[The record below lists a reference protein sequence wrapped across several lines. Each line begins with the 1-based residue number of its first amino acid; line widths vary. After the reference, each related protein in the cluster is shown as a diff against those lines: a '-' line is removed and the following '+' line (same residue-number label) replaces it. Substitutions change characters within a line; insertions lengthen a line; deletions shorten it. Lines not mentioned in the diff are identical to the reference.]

1 MLKRLSQSATVNTWI
16 SLAIRMGGLV
26 LLLPLVLTHF
36 GVHEVLVWQL
46 QSSIVAMLAWIDFGL
61 TPTFSRFIAASRGG
75 GKLADLLRTKRV
87 TVASGPDEQPLD
99 LGAVIGTLRR
109 VNAAMA
115 LFGTVLVMAI
125 GTAAIAGAITGL
137 THPRTGWM
145 AWALTVLSVPF
156 ALINGSNTAVLIGS
170 DRITA
175 LRRIESLVGLLQV
188 LSTSLVVV
196 LTSNLAMV
204 AASYTFWGIVG
215 FGLNRWQASRILTEN
230 GVQTEV
236 FDPRIFRAAWAAGWR
251 SGIGILFSTGLIQ
264 GSGMI
269 MPQLAPPGVA
279 ASYLILLRIM
289 SIGSQ
294 LSQAPFYSRLPAMAK
309 ANAEGQ
315 RAEVVAQAKLGM
327 RLALWTM
334 LAGIVALVS
343 VAPVALTLIGSSV
356 RIPDAGLSTLLGV
369 AFFAE
374 RYGAMHMQLYTLSNH
389 VIWHKVNGLTG
400 LVGIAAFVLLWPF
413 VGPMAVPLGM
423 LVGYVGFLCPYMS
436 HKSLQYFGLHRWHF
450 ERATSLLPAL
460 GLLACGTVV
469 LVMRGLG

>member
-1 MLKRLSQSATVNTWI
+1 
-16 SLAIRMGGLV
+16 MGGLI

-36 GVHEVLVWQL
+36 GVQEVLVWQL
-46 QSSIVAMLAWIDFGL
+46 QSSILAMLVWIDFGL
-61 TPTFSRFIAASRGG
+61 SPTFSRFIAAARGG
-75 GKLADLLRTKRV
+75 GKLADLLRATG
-87 TVASGPDEQPLD
+87 TNAASERDERPLD
-99 LGAVIGTLRR
+99 LSAVIGTLRR

-115 LFGTVLVMAI
+115 LLGTVLVTAI
-125 GTAAIAGAITGL
+125 GTAAIAGAVSGL
-137 THPRTGWM
+137 THPGTGWM
-145 AWALTVLSVPF
+145 AWALTMLSVPF

-175 LRRIESLVGLLQV
+175 LRRIESAVGLLQM
-188 LSTSLVVV
+188 LTTSIVVF
-196 LTSNLAMV
+196 LTSNLAVV

-215 FGLNRWQASRILTEN
+215 FGLNRWQAKRILTQN
-230 GVQTEV
+230 GVQKEV
-236 FDPRIFRAAWAAGWR
+236 FDPKIFRAAWAAGWR

-269 MPQLAPPGVA
+269 MPQLASAKVA
-279 ASYLILLRIM
+279 ASYLIVLRIM
-289 SIGSQ
+289 SIASQ

-315 RAEVVAQAKLGM
+315 RAEVVAQATVGM

-334 LAGIVALVS
+334 LAGIVALVF
-343 VAPVALTLIGSSV
+343 VAPIALNLIGSSV
-356 RIPDAGLSTLLGV
+356 RIPDAGLSMLLGV

-400 LVGIAAFVLLWPF
+400 LVGIAAFVLLWPMA
-413 VGPMAVPLGM
+413 GPMAVPLGM
-423 LVGYVGFLCPYMS
+423 LVGYVGFLCPYIS
-436 HKSLQYFGLHRWHF
+436 HKSMQYFGLQRWPF
-450 ERATSLLPAL
+450 ERATSVPPAL
-460 GLLACGTVV
+460 GLLSCVGVL